1 MPNFIK
7 KIRLWIKRHQP
18 LYFTL
23 SLLFSLILLDV
34 FILIGIN
41 NQMSLISV
49 IIIGCLIFLLCSSL
63 FYVLLK
69 LSNSNNEHDKQED
82 NSSSNELFLNIISLG
97 IYPLVKTLRY
107 QKQERKELGKTLYD
121 YTFIDL
127 LKMTRYERFTIKL
140 SKFFFK
146 CVNVLKDIVLF
157 IPRSVKKIACSIG
170 RCFSDLAYSF
180 KNGDASTKLN
190 FLFLGSTNIGH
201 KQIGHG
207 IVMLLYQALYFFYLF
222 YNMTGIN
229 HIIGLFTLGAVE
241 THDEYFCAEVM
252 PGVLDC
258 SNTQIIIGDDSSKFL
273 LFGIMGVLLLIIF
286 IAVYIS
292 SNRNS
297 IKLQEKCEEGRKPQ
311 TFKEELL
318 DYTNSKFH
326 RLILALPIIGVFF
339 FTILPLID
347 MILMAFT
354 NYDSTHQTPA
364 RLFTWTGFSTFS
376 DLFGSAN
383 ISTLFWPI
391 LYWTIIWAI
400 LATVTNYILG
410 IIMSLLINRKS
421 IKFKKVWRAALV
433 LSIAVPQFVS
443 LLAMNKFLSKAG
455 YLNQLLEAMGFFE
468 LGWVKSIFGDSVANS
483 VTTGGGG
490 IDWLSNNGEQAITI
504 FGKTQY
510 VLFAK
515 PTIIMVNLWVGIPY
529 SVLSNTG
536 ILMNIPADLYES
548 ARIDGASPVKQFFK
562 ITLPYIIF
570 VTAPATITQFI
581 GNINN
586 FNVIYFLTGGGPT
599 TGTLEAGKTDLL
611 ITWLY
616 KLTVN
621 KNYFN
626 LASAIGILSFVF
638 CSVIGLIMYKNSKSV
653 KDEEAFM

>member
-7 KIRLWIKRHQP
+7 KIRLWIKKHQS
-18 LYFTL
+18 LYFAL
-23 SLLFSLILLDV
+23 SLLFSLMLSDV
-34 FILIGIN
+34 FIFIGIN
-41 NQMSLISV
+41 NQMNLINV

-63 FYVLLK
+63 LYLLLK
-69 LSNSNNEHDKQED
+69 LSHKDDKEQKDNRTNN
-82 NSSSNELFLNIISLG
+82 LFLNIISLG
-97 IYPLVKTLRY
+97 IYPLAKTLLY
-107 QKQERKELGKTLYD
+107 QKEEREKLGKTLYD

-127 LKMTRYERFTIKL
+127 LKMTRFERFTIKL

-146 CVNVLKDIVLF
+146 CVNVLKDIMLF
-157 IPRSVKKIACSIG
+157 IPRSLKKIGCSIG

-190 FLFLGSTNIGH
+190 FLLLGSTNIGH
-201 KQIGHG
+201 KQVGHG
-207 IVMLLYQALYFFYLF
+207 IVMLLYQVLYFFYLF

-229 HIIGLFTLGAVE
+229 HIIGLFTLGTVE
-241 THDEYFCAEVM
+241 THDELFCEEVIIGQD
-252 PGVLDC
+252 PDC
-258 SNTQIIIGDDSSKFL
+258 SNIKVVIGDDSSKFL
-273 LFGIMGVLLLIIF
+273 LFGIMGILLLIIF

-354 NYDSTHQTPA
+354 NYDSVHQTPA
-364 RLFTWTGFSTFS
+364 KLFTWTGFQTFN

-383 ISTLFWPI
+383 ISSLFWPI
-391 LYWTIIWAI
+391 LYWTIVWAI

-443 LLAMNKFLSKAG
+443 LLAMNKFLSKTG
-455 YLNQLLEAMGFFE
+455 YLNQLLEALGFFE
-468 LGWVKSIFGDSVANS
+468 LGWVKSIFGNSVANS

-490 IDWLSNNGEQAITI
+490 IDWLSNNGEQAITL

-510 VLFAK
+510 VLLAK

-626 LASAIGILSFVF
+626 LASAIGILSFIF

>member
-7 KIRLWIKRHQP
+7 KIRIWIKKHRS

-23 SLLFSLILLDV
+23 SVLFSLILLDI

-41 NQMSLISV
+41 NQMSLMSV
-49 IIIGCLIFLLCSSL
+49 IIIGCLILLLCGSIFL
-63 FYVLLK
+63 IIFK
-69 LSNSNNEHDKQED
+69 KSNTVNIEQED
-82 NSSSNELFLNIISLG
+82 EDSSDNLFLNIVSLG
-97 IYPLVKTLRY
+97 IYPLLKTIRY
-107 QKQERKELGKTLYD
+107 QKEEREQLGKTLFD

-127 LKMTRYERFTIKL
+127 LKMTRFERFAIKV

-146 CVNVLKDIVLF
+146 CGSILKDIVLF
-157 IPRSVKKIACSIG
+157 IPRSLKKIGCAIA
-170 RCFSDLAYSF
+170 RCFSDLFYSF
-180 KNGDASTKLN
+180 KHGDASTKLN
-190 FLFLGSTNIGH
+190 FLFLGSANIGH

-207 IVMLLYQALYFFYLF
+207 IVMLLYQVLYFFYLF

-229 HIIGLFTLGAVE
+229 HLIGFFTLGTVE
-241 THDEYFCAEVM
+241 THEETFCTEII
-252 PGVLDC
+252 PGVPDC
-258 SNTQIIIGDDSSKFL
+258 TAVKVVAGDDSAKFL
-273 LFGIMGVLLLIIF
+273 LFGIMGILMLIIF

-292 SNRNS
+292 SNKNA

-354 NYDSTHQTPA
+354 NYDANHQTPTH
-364 RLFTWTGFSTFS
+364 LFTWTGFETFK
-376 DLFGSAN
+376 DLFGSSN
-383 ISTLFWPI
+383 ISTAFWPI
-391 LYWTIIWAI
+391 LSWTIIWAI

-410 IIMSLLINRKS
+410 IIMSLIINRKS
-421 IKFKKVWRAALV
+421 IKFKKVWRSALV

-443 LLAMNKFLSKAG
+443 LLAMNKFLSKTG
-455 YLNQLLEAMGFFE
+455 YLNQLLEAMGFYE
-468 LGWVKSIFGDSVANS
+468 LGWVKSIFGDNVSNS
-483 VTTGGGG
+483 VITGGGG
-490 IDWLSNNGEQAITI
+490 IDWLSNNGTQSMTL
-504 FGKTQY
+504 FGKTYQ
-510 VLFAK
+510 VLLAK
-515 PTIIMVNLWVGIPY
+515 PTIIIVNLWVGIPY
-529 SVLSNTG
+529 AVLSNTG

-548 ARIDGASPVKQFFK
+548 ARIDGASPIKQFFK

-586 FNVIYFLTGGGPT
+586 FNVIYFLSGGGPT

-626 LASAIGILSFVF
+626 LASTIGIISFIF
-638 CSVIGLIMYKNSKSV
+638 CSIIGLIMYKNSKSV